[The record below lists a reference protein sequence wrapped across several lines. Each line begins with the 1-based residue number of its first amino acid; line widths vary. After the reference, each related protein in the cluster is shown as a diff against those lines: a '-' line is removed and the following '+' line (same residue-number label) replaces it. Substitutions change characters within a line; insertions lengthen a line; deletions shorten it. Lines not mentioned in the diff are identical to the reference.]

1 MQSFKAWFKIGMEE
15 FKLEGNKN
23 FSSPIHRSYI
33 YRHVGDVFHAR
44 FHVYVL
50 MVQHKA
56 GRFDGET
63 CVTTRDR

>member
-1 MQSFKAWFKIGMEE
+1 MEE
-15 FKLEGNKN
+15 FKLEG
-23 FSSPIHRSYI
+23 SYI

-50 MVQHKA
+50 IVQHKA

-63 CVTTRDR
+63 CVTTRDRKIGFLTICL

>member
-1 MQSFKAWFKIGMEE
+1 MEE
-15 FKLEGNKN
+15 FKLEG
-23 FSSPIHRSYI
+23 SYI
-33 YRHVGDVFHAR
+33 YRHVSDVFHAR

-50 MVQHKA
+50 IVQHKA